1 GFVPG
6 CACVFQFG
14 GGPGGPRE
22 AELLVGGVQVLDPL
36 QPGGGPPAEL
46 VGVGVPGP
54 HEVPPYV
61 GPGVEIHQPAG
72 LAAGRGVD
80 AVEIAGDDQLPRPLL
95 PAIDI
100 ADGGVFDE
108 LAAVLVDPDIEG
120 QHGYRAGVGQ

>member
-1 GFVPG
+1 
-6 CACVFQFG
+6 VFQFG
-14 GGPGGPRE
+14 GGPVGPRD

-36 QPGGGPPAEL
+36 QPGGGPTAEL

-61 GPGVEIHQPAG
+61 GPAVEIHQPAG

-95 PAIDI
+95 AIDI

-108 LAAVLVDPDIEG
+108 LAGGLVDPDVAG
-120 QHGYRAGVGQ
+120 QHGTRAGGGP